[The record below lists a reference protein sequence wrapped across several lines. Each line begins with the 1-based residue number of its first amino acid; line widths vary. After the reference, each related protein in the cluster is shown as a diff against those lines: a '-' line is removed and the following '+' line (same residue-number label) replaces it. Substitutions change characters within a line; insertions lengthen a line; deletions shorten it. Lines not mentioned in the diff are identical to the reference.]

1 MTQVQKLIGY
11 IGAHTGGDWS
21 GRARHTVAKN
31 AYRLR
36 ERDEPNNRIR
46 YRKRLEV
53 IYAGTAAERLRW
65 RPADTAMIIKSLD
78 RTEERVTQV
87 INAERDVLADF
98 MRRPVSDDPSS
109 EDDA

>member
-1 MTQVQKLIGY
+1 M
-11 IGAHTGGDWS
+11 
-21 GRARHTVAKN
+21 RARH
-31 AYRLR
+31 
-36 ERDEPNNRIR
+36 PSGRIR

-98 MRRPVSDDPSS
+98 MQRPVCDDPSS
-109 EDDA
+109 EDNV